1 MPQSIFKSLV
11 IPYITMMFAL
21 ALPLIPTFYLCPP
34 LMCPKNLK
42 FCTSIAFICALA
54 TFTLAFFCSA
64 GLVKPLEGRR
74 FAFIACMV
82 CTTSGFQALTC
93 TSPIWKHPATIVG
106 VVSSAVTAVC
116 FLYESANKVAE
127 SWSAVGL
134 RAADSNNSL
143 EQQQLSVR
151 SHPSTAASTAT
162 PIGPQPE
169 LSHLYTSL
177 NLLPDDSYQPLISK
191 SNLRS
196 SSVYSLV

>member
-21 ALPLIPTFYLCPP
+21 ALPLIPTFYLC
-34 LMCPKNLK
+34 
-42 FCTSIAFICALA
+42 
-54 TFTLAFFCSA
+54 
-64 GLVKPLEGRR
+64 
-74 FAFIACMV
+74 
-82 CTTSGFQALTC
+82 
-93 TSPIWKHPATIVG
+93 TSPIWEHPATIVG
-106 VVSSAVTAVC
+106 ILSSALIAIY

-127 SWSAVGL
+127 SWSAAGL
-134 RAADSNNSL
+134 HTADSNNSS

-151 SHPSTAASTAT
+151 SHPSTAAGTAT
-162 PIGPQPE
+162 PIGPQPEYCE

-196 SSVYSLV
+196 SSMYSLV